1 MESESKNEI
10 NTNEIK
16 EEKITFNNL
25 PMLCLVE
32 IAGFIDNDKNCL
44 VYRNISRKFN
54 EAIQLKLYM
63 KTKDGD
69 GEFYKK
75 CFLVLNTKCHKYFNE
90 NIYPF
95 LINPDDVYD
104 FLSLKNEI
112 KFNKLFN
119 YSFNELKKIITTNKL
134 KIKLENLEKTFKKS
148 IIRFIVTMIIK
159 NFEIDDYDSLDFN
172 KLNPYNDAKDM
183 IILLIR
189 LMKKLKYLNLS
200 EIIIND
206 ENFLGKILDKI
217 ESRDEFT
224 LVLEGVYMSNNL
236 VKKIKMI
243 NDTNMGIKIII
254 DKKYNGQ
261 INYLGGKKMNKHKNI
276 NKKKFK
282 NLEFIK

>member
-54 EAIQLKLYM
+54 EAIQMKLYM
-63 KTKDGD
+63 KTEDGD

>member
-54 EAIQLKLYM
+54 EAIQMKLYM

-119 YSFNELKKIITTNKL
+119 YSFNELKKIITTNEL